1 MSAINLQDIS
11 STIVPKSDQLN
22 ADQLIGKTMT
32 ITIQS
37 VTAGNIE
44 QPVILHYAG
53 EDGKPY
59 KPGKTMRKVL
69 HLAWGENATKWVGK
83 SMTLY
88 NDPLVKYNKDEVG
101 GIRISHLSDIKQ
113 AISVSLNSGRGRK
126 ETHRIAPMPGPVS
139 PESTLRAAAANGLE
153 SFQSAW
159 MALTKQQRLDFAALK
174 DELKAAIESARNS
187 TSETTE

>member
-1 MSAINLQDIS
+1 MSIDLRNLS

-22 ADQLIGKTMT
+22 ADQLVGTTMT
-32 ITIQS
+32 ITVQS
-37 VTAGNIE
+37 VTAGDSD
-44 QPVILHYAG
+44 QPIAIHYAG
-53 EDGKPY
+53 EEGRPY

-69 HLAWGENATKWVGK
+69 ILAWGQDGTQWVGR

-88 NDPLVKYNKDEVG
+88 NDAAVKFGGQDVG
-101 GIRISHLSDIKQ
+101 GIRISHMSDIERDIQ
-113 AISVSLNSGRGRK
+113 VSLNSTKGK
-126 ETHRIAPMPGPVS
+126 KATHRIAKMARPID
-139 PESTLRAAAANGLE
+139 PETTLRAAAANGLE

>member
-22 ADQLIGKTMT
+22 ADQLIGSTLT

-37 VTAGNIE
+37 VTAGNAE
-44 QPVILHYAG
+44 QPIILHYAN
-53 EDGKPY
+53 EDGRPY

-69 HLAWGENATKWVGK
+69 ILAWGQDATQWVGK
-83 SMTLY
+83 SMTLF
-88 NDPLVKYNKDEVG
+88 NDASVVFAKQEVG

-113 AISVSLNSGRGRK
+113 EIKVSLNSTRGK
-126 ETHRIAPMPGPVS
+126 KDLHRIAPMPRPVS

-187 TSETTE
+187 TAETTE

>member
-1 MSAINLQDIS
+1 MSINLQDIS

-22 ADQLIGKTMT
+22 ADQLIGSTLT

-37 VTAGNIE
+37 VTAGNAE
-44 QPVILHYAG
+44 QPIILHYAG
-53 EDGKPY
+53 EEGRPY

-69 HLAWGENATKWVGK
+69 ILAWGQDATQWVGK
-83 SMTLY
+83 SMTLF
-88 NDPLVKYNKDEVG
+88 NDASVVFAKQEVG

-113 AISVSLNSGRGRK
+113 EIKVSLNSTRGK
-126 ETHRIAPMPGPVS
+126 KDLHRIAPMPRPVS

>member
-69 HLAWGENATKWVGK
+69 HLAWGENATLWVGK

-113 AISVSLNSGRGRK
+113 QISVSLNSGRGRK
-126 ETHRIAPMPGPVS
+126 ETHRIAPMERPASVVDKIKARVS
-139 PESTLRAAAANGLE
+139 KGDAAAVALE
-153 SFQSAW
+153 LSELDPDKLAIIWDKLDDATAAKLTEAW
-159 MALTKQQRLDFAALK
+159 PQ
-174 DELKAAIESARNS
+174 
-187 TSETTE
+187 